1 MSYDAELPTT
11 IDIALNEATWL
22 DAIVDQNRRQVAL
35 AFDVLTLAQ
44 GSGGSGHLRVSL
56 VLEGVHRFVAS
67 HRLGR
72 WDDDDAA
79 VLPFAPSDLSA
90 VVRAFGGVPVYG
102 WEFFDTSA
110 EQWRRW
116 SKRLSL
122 DERWDSGASAHTV
135 ELFQEGHIDGSDHHL
150 DFRAWFDR
158 LEVYTAG
165 GLPISLDEFAA
176 GGRRWWDA
184 MYSGDERTG
193 AAGIYPSKLHADPGS
208 RSEPQRRKLRWP
220 SRLLRPRRR

>member
-1 MSYDAELPTT
+1 VPPHGSDDLEAMSNDAALPTT

-22 DAIVDQNRRQVAL
+22 DAVVDRNRRQVAP
-35 AFDVLTLAQ
+35 AFDVLTLPQ

-56 VLEGVHRFVAS
+56 VLKGVHRFVAS

-79 VLPFAPSDLSA
+79 VLPYAPSDLSA

-102 WEFFDTSA
+102 WEFFDTSD

-116 SKRLSL
+116 SKRLSP
-122 DERWDSGASAHTV
+122 DERWGSGASSYTV

-150 DFRAWFDR
+150 DYRRVAAAILRSTESRERDAWNSRHSDVRPGISWWATRASRAW
-158 LEVYTAG
+158 
-165 GLPISLDEFAA
+165 PKNSK
-176 GGRRWWDA
+176 
-184 MYSGDERTG
+184 
-193 AAGIYPSKLHADPGS
+193 PS
-208 RSEPQRRKLRWP
+208 W
-220 SRLLRPRRR
+220 PRRAASARS